1 MLFYLLFMEVR
12 YIQMQTYMNTL
23 QTFHLHRKYYLIKQ
37 TDKQTTNCL

>member
-12 YIQMQTYMNTL
+12 YIQNANVYEYIANISFTS
-23 QTFHLHRKYYLIKQ
+23 YLIKQ